1 MRELSQIFLF
11 CLVKIKKTA
20 EFFSGKISQN
30 FEDEQNFRKQFSILV
45 PDMLVRSDK
54 DLCFYST
61 CQIGETS
68 DSFHIYI
75 L

>member
-11 CLVKIKKTA
+11 CLVKIINTS
-20 EFFSGKISQN
+20 EFFKGKISQN
-30 FEDEQNFRKQFSILV
+30 FEDEQNFGKQLSVLV

-68 DSFHIYI
+68 GSFHIYI

>member
-1 MRELSQIFLF
+1 MEKS
-11 CLVKIKKTA
+11 VKI
-20 EFFSGKISQN
+20 
-30 FEDEQNFRKQFSILV
+30 FEDEQNFGKQFSILV

-61 CQIGETS
+61 CQMGETS
-68 DSFHIYI
+68 DSLHIYI

>member
-30 FEDEQNFRKQFSILV
+30 FEDEQNFGKQLSVLV
-45 PDMLVRSDK
+45 PDMLVR
-54 DLCFYST
+54 
-61 CQIGETS
+61 
-68 DSFHIYI
+68 
-75 L
+75 

>member
-11 CLVKIKKTA
+11 CLVKIINTA
-20 EFFSGKISQN
+20 EFFKGKISQN
-30 FEDEQNFRKQFSILV
+30 FEDEQNFGKQFSVLV

-54 DLCFYST
+54 DLCFDST

>member
-1 MRELSQIFLF
+1 MEKS
-11 CLVKIKKTA
+11 VKILKTSKTLEKK
-20 EFFSGKISQN
+20 FSV
-30 FEDEQNFRKQFSILV
+30 LV

-68 DSFHIYI
+68 DSFHIDI